1 MLTGRLSV
9 PSLSGVIV
17 AVRQVSG
24 FLGRFQY
31 RASLDCGNKGH
42 LWTKCHRSCIGVPA
56 LSGFRC
62 VLSGWRAPHLFA
74 PVAQL
79 DLECHPPK
87 VEVMG
92 SSPIGD
98 INKFLRSVAQ
108 PGRASALG
116 AECRRFESGYSD
128 EANLFG
134 GAWFRLGIGL
144 WRPHTKL
151 VCGFVKTDR
160 KDKC

>member
-1 MLTGRLSV
+1 MDKVPQVVYRGARL
-9 PSLSGVIV
+9 L
-17 AVRQVSG
+17 RVSM
-24 FLGRFQY
+24 
-31 RASLDCGNKGH
+31 C
-42 LWTKCHRSCIGVPA
+42 P
-56 LSGFRC
+56 FRD
-62 VLSGWRAPHLFA
+62 WRAPHLFA

-128 EANLFG
+128 EANL
-134 GAWFRLGIGL
+134 LGVL
-144 WRPHTKL
+144 
-151 VCGFVKTDR
+151 GFD
-160 KDKC
+160 